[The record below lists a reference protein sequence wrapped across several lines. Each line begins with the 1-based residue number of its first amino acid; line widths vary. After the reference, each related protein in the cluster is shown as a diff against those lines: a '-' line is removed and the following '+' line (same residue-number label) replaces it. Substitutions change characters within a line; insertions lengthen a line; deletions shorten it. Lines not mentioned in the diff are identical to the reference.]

1 MQLAKNIS
9 IFILF
14 VFTFLFSCSDD
25 ICEVSPINDSI
36 RYLSITGTVINLY
49 DNQPV
54 EGVRLSM
61 LDQIA
66 GSGIIKWDTTQYS
79 GKKGCFK
86 FEEERDM
93 ALIDE
98 ILRNDPS
105 IRIDQI
111 NQSVSTI
118 DDRYLCI
125 RSRQGAN
132 EFSKRG
138 RFQYDSDI
146 PMEIFVVPSA
156 NLSFEIINPPQS
168 TLYFRWS
175 FVNLSLVDFPN
186 ASFDTNYFLNPQAKI
201 RIPAER
207 EILVEIYDDNQL
219 EIYTTNI
226 LASHKEEIVVSF

>member
-9 IFILF
+9 IYILF

-36 RYLSITGTVINLY
+36 RYLSITGIVINLY
-49 DNQPV
+49 DSEPV
-54 EGVRLSM
+54 EGVHLSM

-86 FEEERDM
+86 YEEERDM
-93 ALIDE
+93 VLIDE

-132 EFSKRG
+132 ELSKRG
-138 RFQYDSDI
+138 RFQYDSNI
-146 PMEIFVVPSA
+146 PVEIFIIPSA
-156 NLSFEIINPPQS
+156 NLSFEITNPPQS

-175 FVNLSLVDFPN
+175 FVDSSLIDFPN
-186 ASFDTNYFLNPQAKI
+186 ASFDTNYFLNPEVERQ
-201 RIPAER
+201 IPAER
-207 EILVEIYDDNQL
+207 EILVEIYDDSQH
-219 EIYTTNI
+219 EVHTTNI
-226 LASHKEEIVVSF
+226 LASHMEEIVISF